1 VAGRG
6 VLGHVISVT
15 IARPRRPA
23 LWWFPYGSAYQRLM
37 AASSRALHGSS
48 LWMRLRNQVALARF
62 PRFWRR
68 VNLGTLLKNIDKL
81 V

>member
-1 VAGRG
+1 
-6 VLGHVISVT
+6 
-15 IARPRRPA
+15 
-23 LWWFPYGSAYQRLM
+23 M
-37 AASSRALHGSS
+37 AVSNRALHGSS

-68 VNLGTLLKNIDKL
+68 VNLGSLLKNIDKL